1 MAAINICEL
10 HQKRSSCIETKGSAS
25 PNLTEHEDSRE
36 LGMKR
41 SGALSWVT
49 DQVWD
54 SIPKEERKKAW
65 VNTASMRV
73 QGEVLFLTS
82 KHIDC
87 CHQSKEECIRLS
99 QTLQTPCY
107 RMTEFCLF
115 SLESISMKAL
125 HLPIS
130 AATCLLFL
138 MLFFTPK
145 THSFIQLATSVS
157 YRTQL
162 LFDHGTHDSFSNLKR
177 LIQPQIQILQL
188 DYTQILFIEN
198 SIFIL
203 DGTPLIHRIFSI
215 DIEYVAEWG
224 TWEYYFHSRTQR
236 HSTCMFPLST
246 IILNSDS
253 REGILRSLLKV
264 WWSRQV

>member
-1 MAAINICEL
+1 MGNWENGGSNICEL

-115 SLESISMKAL
+115 SLESISTKAL

-162 LFDHGTHDSFSNLKR
+162 LFDHGTRLLFKSQEAHPATNSNIAIR
-177 LIQPQIQILQL
+177 L
-188 DYTQILFIEN
+188 YTN
-198 SIFIL
+198 
-203 DGTPLIHRIFSI
+203 LIHRKQ
-215 DIEYVAEWG
+215 
-224 TWEYYFHSRTQR
+224 YFHSGRYASYSSNIQHR
-236 HSTCMFPLST
+236 HRICCWMRHLRILFSFSHATALNLHVSTFYYYS
-246 IILNSDS
+246 
-253 REGILRSLLKV
+253 KQ
-264 WWSRQV
+264 W